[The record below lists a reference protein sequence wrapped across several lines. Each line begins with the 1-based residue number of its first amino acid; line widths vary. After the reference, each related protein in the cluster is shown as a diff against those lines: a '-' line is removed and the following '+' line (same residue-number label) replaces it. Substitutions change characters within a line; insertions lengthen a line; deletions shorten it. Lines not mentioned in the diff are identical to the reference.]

1 MILCIDYL
9 TCNSFGDQDRCGYT
23 EKEKQKK
30 RLKVSGGAGKLL
42 CFIHLAVHGITGD
55 VIIECGQGPHR
66 GPVLRNFTGC
76 WKQRSFFFFSF
87 LVQGCENIARWQH
100 WCIQCTHFIFQK
112 KLCVCVCVDNVSEGS
127 ILIPSPYPL
136 PSSLSSGMREEKT
149 E

>member
-30 RLKVSGGAGKLL
+30 RLKVSGGAGKLV

-76 WKQRSFFFFSF
+76 WKQRSFFFLFYFSK
-87 LVQGCENIARWQH
+87 EIM
-100 WCIQCTHFIFQK
+100 
-112 KLCVCVCVDNVSEGS
+112 CVCVCGQRFRRKYSHS
-127 ILIPSPYPL
+127 FSL
-136 PSSLSSGMREEKT
+136 PSALLPVLWNEGGEDWIGFGVFPLRKGHFVQPGQCSKD
-149 E
+149 